1 MMRKQ
6 MEEIL
11 INLLSCGIFEVI
23 KNFIMKLQQRKQA
36 AGRGGA
42 VIQPAILPR
51 TGRPAATVLCGMG
64 AGSQTRDAW
73 LLYRGLCLIQ
83 CFLWGTGQALTF
95 KVT

>member
-64 AGSQTRDAW
+64 AGMYDQEQNCMAGSDSPDRFILSGGCCSW
-73 LLYRGLCLIQ
+73 L
-83 CFLWGTGQALTF
+83 
-95 KVT
+95 K

>member
-36 AGRGGA
+36 AGRGEA

-51 TGRPAATVLCGMG
+51 TGRPEEQFSAVWEQVCMLRSRTVWLAQTAQTDLFCRVDAAPG
-64 AGSQTRDAW
+64 
-73 LLYRGLCLIQ
+73 
-83 CFLWGTGQALTF
+83 
-95 KVT
+95 